1 MGTAPVKQIKS
12 ESSYMRRL
20 AFFLALARANLPQSL
35 RGTEERVQKEER
47 EGDLR
52 IEGFKDGEGEAV
64 APDMCAFARAFTSD
78 EASLSRRSAAK
89 TEATATQPRAN
100 PQPAAH
106 YPQQSLWCAGR
117 GWFTIHA

>member
-35 RGTEERVQKEER
+35 RGTEERVQKEGR

-52 IEGFKDGEGEAV
+52 IEGFKDGEGNGGAGQV
-64 APDMCAFARAFTSD
+64 RLRAGIH
-78 EASLSRRSAAK
+78 ERRS
-89 TEATATQPRAN
+89 ELVTA
-100 PQPAAH
+100 
-106 YPQQSLWCAGR
+106 
-117 GWFTIHA
+117 